1 MTSLPDPSQPLTRDE
16 AAQAFSAI
24 LDGGASDD
32 DVARFLLALSERG
45 ETALEIAAA
54 ARALR
59 ARMIPISAPAN
70 AIDVCGTGGDG
81 HHTLNVSTAVSI
93 VIAACG
99 VPGAKHGNR
108 AASSQAGAAN
118 SWEERRVGKECVSTC
133 RTRGSRSIKKKKNK
147 SIKNI

>member
-24 LDGGASDD
+24 LDGGASDG

-81 HHTLNVSTAVSI
+81 HHRSEEHTSELQSLMSISYAVF
-93 VIAACG
+93 CL
-99 VPGAKHGNR
+99 
-108 AASSQAGAAN
+108 
-118 SWEERRVGKECVSTC
+118 
-133 RTRGSRSIKKKKNK
+133 KKQTNEHITSKQY
-147 SIKNI
+147 

>member
-1 MTSLPDPSQPLTRDE
+1 MGISDGSSDVCSSNLRKQCDRTWSCHARQVHENCGHEDNRPGHGMTSLPDPSQPLTRDE

-70 AIDVCGTGGDG
+70 AIDEIG
-81 HHTLNVSTAVSI
+81 
-93 VIAACG
+93 
-99 VPGAKHGNR
+99 R
-108 AASSQAGAAN
+108 AH
-118 SWEERRVGKECVSTC
+118 V
-133 RTRGSRSIKKKKNK
+133 
-147 SIKNI
+147 

>member
-1 MTSLPDPSQPLTRDE
+1 MIRRPPRSTRTDTLFPYTTLFRSRPGHGMTSLPDPSQPLTRDE

-70 AIDVCGTGGDG
+70 AIDEIG
-81 HHTLNVSTAVSI
+81 
-93 VIAACG
+93 
-99 VPGAKHGNR
+99 R
-108 AASSQAGAAN
+108 AH
-118 SWEERRVGKECVSTC
+118 V
-133 RTRGSRSIKKKKNK
+133 
-147 SIKNI
+147 

>member
-54 ARALR
+54 ARAFR
-59 ARMIPISAPAN
+59 ARMIPISDPAT
-70 AIDVCGTGGDG
+70 AIEVCGTGGDG
-81 HHTLNVSTAVSI
+81 HPTLTVSTEVSI
-93 VIAACG
+93 MISAGG
-99 VPGAKHGNR
+99 VSVGQQGNR
-108 AASSQAGAAN
+108 EASSN
-118 SWEERRVGKECVSTC
+118 PR
-133 RTRGSRSIKKKKNK
+133 
-147 SIKNI
+147 

>member
-24 LDGGASDD
+24 LDGGAADD

-54 ARALR
+54 ARELR

-93 VIAACG
+93 VIAKSAEHPSELQSLKRTWHAAFCLQK
-99 VPGAKHGNR
+99 KHIPPHLL
-108 AASSQAGAAN
+108 SY
-118 SWEERRVGKECVSTC
+118 KICT
-133 RTRGSRSIKKKKNK
+133 
-147 SIKNI
+147 NILHQ